1 MRKCRFGQTVRG
13 IESTVLAIVLVSASA
28 CSESPTAPRPPALLP
43 ARTLSL
49 PAGMYQLDLIGFGI
63 STDPQFPPCDLPL
76 LRGGRTA
83 AWTTVS
89 LTVGQNEWVARAAA
103 PETLEMRFRQVGDS
117 IRGFEIAGW
126 ILGTAADAWAP
137 LSPSERGSVL
147 VGGPG
152 NSAAAVV
159 EGVADRF
166 TPFLTGSVA
175 GDIRFT
181 NNDSSSVSNCTVVM
195 WLLQPFVA
203 PE

>member
-1 MRKCRFGQTVRG
+1 MRGL
-13 IESTVLAIVLVSASA
+13 EATVLTIVLVSMSA
-28 CSESPTAPRPPALLP
+28 LACGGSPTAPPPLTLRP
-43 ARTLSL
+43 ARMLAL

-63 STDPQFPPCDLPL
+63 STDPRFPPCDLPL

-103 PETLEMRFRQVGDS
+103 PGTLEMRFRQVGDS
-117 IRGFEIAGW
+117 IRGFEIAGF

-137 LSPSERGSVL
+137 LSPSERGSVHL
-147 VGGPG
+147 GGPG
-152 NSAAAVV
+152 NSEAAVV
-159 EGVADRF
+159 EGVAERF

-181 NNDSSSVSNCTVVM
+181 NNDSTSVSNCTVVM
-195 WLLQPFVA
+195 WVLQPVVA

>member
-1 MRKCRFGQTVRG
+1 MRA

-28 CSESPTAPRPPALLP
+28 CSESPTAPQPSALRP
-43 ARTLSL
+43 ARMLSL

-63 STDPQFPPCDLPL
+63 STDPRFPPCDLPL

-103 PETLEMRFRQVGDS
+103 PGTLEMRFRQTVDS

-126 ILGTAADAWAP
+126 ILGNAADAWGP

-147 VGGPG
+147 LSGPG

-166 TPFLTGSVA
+166 TPFLTGTVT

-181 NNDSSSVSNCTVVM
+181 NNDFTAVSNCAVVM
-195 WLLQPFVA
+195 WILQPVA